1 MTASSVHDFE
11 LTTIDGKAEPL
22 KDLKGKVL
30 LMVNVASECGF
41 TRQYAGLQEL
51 HEEYASK
58 GLVVMGIP
66 ANEFGG
72 QEPGSNEEIQGF
84 CSSKF
89 HVTFPMYEK
98 IVVKGDSQHPLYG
111 YLTSEKGQVTWNFNK
126 FLVGKD
132 GKVIEHFESKVEPE
146 SAELRAAI
154 DQALAG

>member
-72 QEPGSNEEIQGF
+72 QEPGSNERNSRF
-84 CSSKF
+84 LLLKVPRHLS
-89 HVTFPMYEK
+89 HVRE
-98 IVVKGDSQHPLYG
+98 DRRQ
-111 YLTSEKGQVTWNFNK
+111 
-126 FLVGKD
+126 
-132 GKVIEHFESKVEPE
+132 
-146 SAELRAAI
+146 R
-154 DQALAG
+154 

>member
-22 KDLKGKVL
+22 KKLKGKVL
-30 LMVNVASECGF
+30 LIINVASECGF

-51 HEEYASK
+51 HEEYASE
-58 GLVVMGIP
+58 GLVIMGIP

-72 QEPGSNEEIQGF
+72 QEPGSNEEIQSF

-89 HVTFPMYEK
+89 DVTFPMYEK
-98 IVVKGDSQHPLYG
+98 IVVKGDSQHPLYE
-111 YLTSEKGQVTWNFNK
+111 YLTSKKGQVTWNFNK

-132 GKVIEHFESKVEPE
+132 GRVIEHFESDVEPE
-146 SAELRAAI
+146 SAELRTAI
-154 DQALAG
+154 AQALAS